1 MVTPI
6 GKGTRGLIVAPPR
19 TGKTTI
25 LKQIANAITTN
36 HPEVHVM
43 VLLIDERPEEV
54 TDFQRSV
61 KAEVVASSNDQD
73 LETHVRL
80 SRFMIERCRRM
91 VEAGKDVFVLLDS
104 ITRVARAY
112 NSVHGGSGR
121 TMTGGVDARAL
132 EIPRKMFASA
142 RKIEEGGS
150 LTILATALVDT
161 GSRMDELIFQEFKG
175 TGNME
180 LILDRKLSDRRL
192 FPAIDIPKSGTR
204 KEEKLF
210 PKHQIEAVRKLRR
223 TMVDLNPV
231 EAMETLIAALKKHK
245 TNDELLAKLASRP
258 LKRLT
263 HTFDAASVQRS
274 SPRHRSRPGA
284 RARRWSGCCRS
295 TRPSSRA
302 DIPTPPRLASQLEV
316 STKSIHRDLEFMRD
330 RLELPIEY
338 DGSRFGYLL
347 HRGSQG
353 LPHAANHGGRTL
365 RARGRREGPPA
376 IPRHQLREAAPERA
390 QKDGAVPARHD
401 FAQPDRRRADHLLP
415 HQRRADPGP
424 GDLRRAGQSHHGAP
438 ATRAHL
444 SQARPA
450 SSPSNA
456 SSIPITSPT
465 STASG
470 SSSPTTTCA
479 RTSAPSSPRAS
490 KPSGR
495 TGKTFERRQK
505 FSLEKRLRGS
515 FGVQS
520 GQGEFDVVI
529 RFNERVADYI
539 REKKWHDSQQL
550 RELKDGGVELRL
562 KLSSL
567 AEVGRWV
574 LSWGGDAVVVRP
586 AELAQSVRQSAQRVL
601 REGSAS

>member
-1 MVTPI
+1 MSTKPNGTPDYGTGYLEISEKGFGFLRSADNHFQPKPTDIFVTPDTIKKNFLREGCLVEGPTQPPHRGTSPQLKEVDKVNQMPFEEYTRAMRFENLTTIDPIEKFRLETTPDLIETRVIDMVTPL

-25 LKQIANAITTN
+25 LKQIANSITEN
-36 HPEVHVM
+36 HPEVQVM

-61 KAEVVASSNDQD
+61 KAEVVASSNDQE

-210 PKHQIEAVRKLRR
+210 PKNQIEAVRKLRR

-231 EAMETLIAALKKHK
+231 EAMETLVAALKKHK
-245 TNDELLAKLASRP
+245 TNDELLSKL
-258 LKRLT
+258 
-263 HTFDAASVQRS
+263 
-274 SPRHRSRPGA
+274 
-284 RARRWSGCCRS
+284 
-295 TRPSSRA
+295 
-302 DIPTPPRLASQLEV
+302 I
-316 STKSIHRDLEFMRD
+316 
-330 RLELPIEY
+330 
-338 DGSRFGYLL
+338 
-347 HRGSQG
+347 
-353 LPHAANHGGRTL
+353 
-365 RARGRREGPPA
+365 
-376 IPRHQLREAAPERA
+376 
-390 QKDGAVPARHD
+390 
-401 FAQPDRRRADHLLP
+401 
-415 HQRRADPGP
+415 
-424 GDLRRAGQSHHGAP
+424 
-438 ATRAHL
+438 
-444 SQARPA
+444 
-450 SSPSNA
+450 
-456 SSIPITSPT
+456 
-465 STASG
+465 
-470 SSSPTTTCA
+470 
-479 RTSAPSSPRAS
+479 
-490 KPSGR
+490 
-495 TGKTFERRQK
+495 
-505 FSLEKRLRGS
+505 
-515 FGVQS
+515 
-520 GQGEFDVVI
+520 
-529 RFNERVADYI
+529 
-539 REKKWHDSQQL
+539 
-550 RELKDGGVELRL
+550 
-562 KLSSL
+562 
-567 AEVGRWV
+567 
-574 LSWGGDAVVVRP
+574 
-586 AELAQSVRQSAQRVL
+586 
-601 REGSAS
+601 